1 MLYKIWRTFVML
13 FNRDYIPPLPRG
25 MLATKYEDFTEDE
38 RRVMARHGA
47 RDPMG
52 VKVAMRRAGVT
63 SADELVSQLEH
74 YSPTRRIKDRINR
87 AIGRVVGGTDHDPHE
102 KEIRHVGS
110 AYHARQERA
119 TKEIAERVKKNRKAF
134 REIDQ

>member
-25 MLATKYEDFTEDE
+25 MLATHYEDFTEDE

-47 RDPMG
+47 RDPNG

-63 SADELVSQLEH
+63 SIDDLVSQLDH
-74 YSPTRRIKDRINR
+74 YTPERRIKDRLNR
-87 AIGRVVGGTDHDPHE
+87 AIGRVVGGTEHPPHE
-102 KEIRHVGS
+102 KDIRRIGS
-110 AYHARQERA
+110 AYHARQTRA
-119 TKEIAERVKKNRKAF
+119 TKEVVERVKRNRKAF
-134 REIDQ
+134 REMNL

>member
-1 MLYKIWRTFVML
+1 MIYKFWRVLGML

-25 MLATKYEDFTEDE
+25 MLATKYEDYTEDE

-47 RDPMG
+47 RDPSG

-63 SADELVSQLEH
+63 TADELVNQLEH
-74 YSPTRRIKDRINR
+74 YSPARRIKERVHR

-102 KEIRHVGS
+102 QEIRRVGS
-110 AYHARQERA
+110 AYHARQARA
-119 TKEIAERVKKNRKAF
+119 TKDIADRVKATRKAM
-134 REIDQ
+134 RIDQ